1 MGEGHTKGSLR
12 GSVFLE
18 KESNLPL
25 VQNSA
30 DRSMSGFPYMELVD
44 ENDVGKVCV
53 VYMFKKSDLHFSQR
67 GGPA

>member
-1 MGEGHTKGSLR
+1 M
-12 GSVFLE
+12 
-18 KESNLPL
+18 

-44 ENDVGKVCV
+44 ENDVGMVCV
-53 VYMFKKSDLHFSQR
+53 VYMFEKSDLHFSQR